1 VQEEP
6 EGEGQATMAGTV
18 DQFTAACAEA
28 LFTSGL
34 SARRPHS
41 RAEVETAIRQAIANH
56 KGVRGCT
63 AEVAAAYGDNPEI
76 AARRM
81 CWARAVAECIRAPEG
96 LSQPGGSGAGQVPI
110 GCQTVLVSR

>member
-1 VQEEP
+1 
-6 EGEGQATMAGTV
+6 MAGTV

-41 RAEVETAIRQAIANH
+41 RAEIEAAIRQAIAIH

-63 AEVAAAYGDNPEI
+63 SEVAAAYGDNPET

-81 CWARAVAECIRAPEG
+81 CWARSVAECIGAPGG
-96 LSQPGGSGAGQVPI
+96 LPQHGGSGAGQVPT